1 MRADTVIRQEGMKA
15 IFEKLNP
22 VEGERFIYLLLSEP
36 FDHTEWQKGLFEDMS
51 LEELSQKAM
60 EYRMRERE
68 GKSILQEYAGMP

>member
-36 FDHTEWQKGLFEDMS
+36 FDYTEWQRGLFEDMS
-51 LEELSQKAM
+51 FYEFSQKAM
-60 EYRMRERE
+60 DYWVRESK
-68 GKSILQEYAGMP
+68 GKTNLQEQIV